1 MKYSILII
9 VISVG
14 VISLF
19 AIDDRSEERERAQ
32 IAAQAFMGQLQNV
45 LMKELRDG
53 GPVQAISV
61 CADTAQL
68 LTGLVGEEL
77 GVSIKRVSG
86 RVRNVNN
93 APDKYEATILEKFNR
108 MHEEGKSPPFI
119 HTEERTMNGE
129 KEFWYMQSIHLQA
142 QCIGCHGEEEQIAG
156 NVRKLLQERYPDDQA
171 TGYEPGDFRGAVRVS
186 FPVNE

>member
-1 MKYSILII
+1 M
-9 VISVG
+9 G

-19 AIDDRSEERERAQ
+19 AIDDKSEEKERAQ
-32 IAAQAFMGQLQNV
+32 TAAQSFMGQLQNV

-93 APDKYEATILEKFNR
+93 APDKYEATILEKFTGCMKKGSR
-108 MHEEGKSPPFI
+108 RRSFI
-119 HTEERTMNGE
+119 PKN
-129 KEFWYMQSIHLQA
+129 
-142 QCIGCHGEEEQIAG
+142 
-156 NVRKLLQERYPDDQA
+156 
-171 TGYEPGDFRGAVRVS
+171 EP
-186 FPVNE
+186 